1 MESLEEINVNDIW
14 QNNVN
19 LLIGS
24 GASYGLFPTLATAID
39 GESIETL
46 GKFFEDS
53 GKCKLKSLL
62 FMYYYVGCIEPVITF
77 NVDIEK
83 FSAEL
88 LGNVDS
94 QGKLDVIENYKT
106 LLNTLRVIA
115 SKNKSQLKSNI
126 FTTNYDS
133 CFADAYEELLL
144 QSSSIEFRLND
155 GTKGFRRKFL
165 EVRNFDTSEVK
176 CSMFGKNEYKIPQT
190 NLVHLHGSAYW
201 SLNDKRIAVNY
212 QDKKSK
218 FEKGF
223 FDDVKAELASIEAIL
238 SNKDSTRD
246 DFDAISFSG
255 NFDSVEKKFW
265 ETYNKLPI
273 VNPTKWKF
281 HETVFDEHYYQML
294 RLMSYELEKQDS
306 TLIVFG
312 FSFADE
318 HITNLIKRSLGNKS
332 LTMYVCCFDDAT
344 TEKMKTLFG
353 DFNNVKLV
361 AREGAYLDFDLFNSE
376 VFKLPS

>member
-1 MESLEEINVNDIW
+1 MESIEEININDIW

-24 GASYGLFPTLATAID
+24 GASYGLFPTLETKMD
-39 GESIETL
+39 DESIETL
-46 GKFFEDS
+46 GKYFEDEQ
-53 GKCKLKSLL
+53 KDKLKSLL
-62 FMYYYVGCIEPVITF
+62 FMHYYVSCIEPVITF
-77 NVDIEK
+77 DVDIIKFGAEILDLADDVEK
-83 FSAEL
+83 L
-88 LGNVDS
+88 
-94 QGKLDVIENYKT
+94 KVIENYKT

-133 CFADAYEELLL
+133 CFASAYEELLL
-144 QSSSIEFRLND
+144 EHSNLEFNLND

-165 EVRNFDTSEVK
+165 EVRNFDTYEVK
-176 CSMFGKNEYKIPQT
+176 SSIFGKNNSVTPQV

-201 SLNDKRIAVNY
+201 SLNNQRIAVDY
-212 QDKKSK
+212 QNKKAK
-218 FEKGF
+218 FDNKFFNGVQTELNAIKAILNNEKSTRVDF
-223 FDDVKAELASIEAIL
+223 DTIKFNAKFDD
-238 SNKDSTRD
+238 
-246 DFDAISFSG
+246 
-255 NFDSVEKKFW
+255 VEKKFW
-265 ETYNKLPI
+265 KIYNKLPI

-306 TLIVFG
+306 TLVVFG

-318 HITNLIKRSLGNKS
+318 HIANLVKRSLGNKS
-332 LTMYVCCFDDAT
+332 LTMYICCFDAST
-344 TEKMKTLFG
+344 VQAMEELFE
-353 DFNNVKLV
+353 DFNNVKIVTQPQL
-361 AREGAYLDFDLFNSE
+361 LNFDLFNTE

>member
-1 MESLEEINVNDIW
+1 MESIEEININDIW
-14 QNNVN
+14 QNNVS

-24 GASYGLFPTLATAID
+24 GASYGLFPTLETKMD

-46 GKFFEDS
+46 GKYFEDEN
-53 GKCKLKSLL
+53 KDKLKSLL
-62 FMYYYVGCIEPVITF
+62 FMHYYVSCIEPVIGF
-77 NVDIEK
+77 DVDDEKACIEILQSK
-83 FSAEL
+83 Q
-88 LGNVDS
+88 S
-94 QGKLDVIENYKT
+94 QKKLDVIENYKV

-133 CFADAYEELLL
+133 CFTCAYEELLL
-144 QSSSIEFRLND
+144 EQSNLEFNLND

-165 EVRNFDTSEVK
+165 EVRNFDTYEVK
-176 CSMFGKNEYKIPQT
+176 SSIFGKNKSVTPQT

-201 SLNDKRIAVNY
+201 RLNNQRIAVDY

-218 FEKGF
+218 FDNKF
-223 FDDVKAELASIEAIL
+223 FNDVKAELDAIATIL
-238 SNKDSTRD
+238 SNEKSTRV
-246 DFDAISFSG
+246 DFDTIKFSAQ
-255 NFDSVEKKFW
+255 FDGVAKEFW
-265 ETYNKLPI
+265 KTYNKLPI

-306 TLIVFG
+306 TLVVFG

-318 HITNLIKRSLGNKS
+318 HITNLVKRSLGNKS
-332 LTMYVCCFDDAT
+332 LTMYICCFDAAT
-344 TEKMKTLFG
+344 VQTMEGLFEG
-353 DFNNVKLV
+353 FNNVKIV
-361 AREGAYLDFDLFNSE
+361 TKPKFLDFDLFNTE

>member
-1 MESLEEINVNDIW
+1 MESIEEININDIW

-24 GASYGLFPTLATAID
+24 GASYGLFPTLETEMD

-46 GKFFEDS
+46 GKYFEDS
-53 GKCKLKSLL
+53 GNNKLKSLL
-62 FMYYYVGCIEPVITF
+62 FMHYYISCIEPVI
-77 NVDIEK
+77 
-83 FSAEL
+83 
-88 LGNVDS
+88 
-94 QGKLDVIENYKT
+94 KLDVDLMKDMELILQDKVYEKELKVIENYKT

-133 CFADAYEELLL
+133 CFTSAYEELLL
-144 QSSSIEFRLND
+144 EHSNLEFNLND

-165 EVRNFDTSEVK
+165 EVRNFDSYEVK
-176 CSMFGKNEYKIPQT
+176 SSMFGKTNSPTPQA
-190 NLVHLHGSAYW
+190 NIVHLHGCAYW
-201 SLNDKRIAVNY
+201 NLNNQRIAVDYQDKESKFEDKFFNDVQAELDAIKGILNDKT
-212 QDKKSK
+212 
-218 FEKGF
+218 
-223 FDDVKAELASIEAIL
+223 
-238 SNKDSTRD
+238 STRD
-246 DFDAISFSG
+246 SFGGIQFNDKFDG
-255 NFDSVEKKFW
+255 VEKKFW
-265 ETYNKLPI
+265 ETYNKLPV

-306 TLIVFG
+306 TLVVFG

-318 HITNLIKRSLGNKS
+318 HITNLVKRSLGNKS
-332 LTMYVCCFDDAT
+332 LTMYICCFDDT
-344 TEKMKTLFG
+344 TTQSMENLFH

-361 AREGAYLDFDLFNSE
+361 TRKGTYLTFDLFNTE

>member
-1 MESLEEINVNDIW
+1 MESIEEININEIW

-24 GASYGLFPTLATAID
+24 GASYGLFPTLETDMD

-46 GKFFEDS
+46 GKYFEDT
-53 GKCKLKSLL
+53 GKDKLKSLL
-62 FMYYYVGCIEPVITF
+62 FMYYYESCIRPVIVF
-77 NVDIEK
+77 DVEHEK
-83 FSAEL
+83 ACVEL
-88 LGNVDS
+88 LHSEHS
-94 QGKLDVIENYKT
+94 QKKLDVIENYKV

-133 CFADAYEELLL
+133 CFTSAYEELLFE
-144 QSSSIEFRLND
+144 QSNLEFNLND

-165 EVRNFDTSEVK
+165 EVRNFDTYEVK
-176 CSMFGKNEYKIPQT
+176 SSMFGKNKSVTPQT

-201 SLNDKRIAVNY
+201 NLNNQRIAVDY
-212 QDKKSK
+212 QDKESK
-218 FEKGF
+218 FRNNF
-223 FDDVKAELASIEAIL
+223 FHDVQAELDAIEAIL
-238 SNKDSTRD
+238 KNKKSTRA
-246 DFDAISFSG
+246 DFDTIKFGAKFNGIAS
-255 NFDSVEKKFW
+255 KFW
-265 ETYNKLPI
+265 KTYDELPI

-306 TLIVFG
+306 TLVVFG

-332 LTMYVCCFDDAT
+332 LTMYICCFDAAT
-344 TEKMKTLFG
+344 VQSMTDLFE
-353 DFNNVKLV
+353 DFNNVKIVTKAKL
-361 AREGAYLDFDLFNSE
+361 LDFNVFNTE

>member
-1 MESLEEINVNDIW
+1 MESIEEININDIW

-24 GASYGLFPTLATAID
+24 GASYGLFPTLETKMD

-46 GKFFEDS
+46 GKYFEDEQ
-53 GKCKLKSLL
+53 KDKLKSLL
-62 FMYYYVGCIEPVITF
+62 FMHYYVSCIKPVITF
-77 NVDIEK
+77 DIDSIKFGAEILDFADDVEK
-83 FSAEL
+83 L
-88 LGNVDS
+88 
-94 QGKLDVIENYKT
+94 KVIENYKT

-133 CFADAYEELLL
+133 CFANAYEELLL
-144 QSSSIEFRLND
+144 EHSNLEFNLND

-165 EVRNFDTSEVK
+165 EVRNFDTYEVK
-176 CSMFGKNEYKIPQT
+176 SSIFGKNNSVTPQA

-201 SLNDKRIAVNY
+201 SLNNQRIAVDY

-218 FEKGF
+218 FDSKF
-223 FDDVKAELASIEAIL
+223 FNAVQTELNAIKAIL
-238 SNKDSTRD
+238 SNEKSTRI
-246 DFDAISFSG
+246 DFDTIKFSAK
-255 NFDSVEKKFW
+255 FDDVEKEFW
-265 ETYNKLPI
+265 KIYNKLPI

-306 TLIVFG
+306 TLVVFG

-332 LTMYVCCFDDAT
+332 LTMYICCFDVAT
-344 TEKMKTLFG
+344 VQAMKDLFE
-353 DFNNVKLV
+353 DFNNVKIVTQPRL
-361 AREGAYLDFDLFNSE
+361 LNFDLFNTE

>member
-1 MESLEEINVNDIW
+1 MESIKEININDIW
-14 QNNVN
+14 QSNVS

-24 GASYGLFPTLATAID
+24 GASYGLFPTLETKMD

-46 GKFFEDS
+46 GKYFDDEN
-53 GKCKLKSLL
+53 KQQLKSLL
-62 FMYYYVGCIEPVITF
+62 FMHYYVSCIEPVIVF
-77 NVDIEK
+77 DVDYEK
-83 FSAEL
+83 CCVEL
-88 LGNVDS
+88 LESEES
-94 QGKLDVIENYKT
+94 QKKLDVIENYKV

-133 CFADAYEELLL
+133 CFTSAYEELLL
-144 QSSSIEFRLND
+144 EYSNLEFNLND

-165 EVRNFDTSEVK
+165 EVRNFDTHEVK
-176 CSMFGKNEYKIPQT
+176 SSIFGKNSSITPQA
-190 NLVHLHGSAYW
+190 NLIHLHGSAYW
-201 SLNDKRIAVNY
+201 SLDNQRIAVDY
-212 QDKKSK
+212 QNKESK
-218 FEKGF
+218 FEDKF
-223 FDDVKAELASIEAIL
+223 FGNVQTELNAIEAIL
-238 SNKDSTRD
+238 NNEALNRNSFDTIEFSDKFD
-246 DFDAISFSG
+246 D
-255 NFDSVEKKFW
+255 VEKAFW
-265 ETYNKLPI
+265 GIYNKLPI

-306 TLIVFG
+306 TLVVFG

-318 HITNLIKRSLGNKS
+318 HITNLVKRSLGNKS
-332 LTMYVCCFDDAT
+332 LTMYICCFDAAT
-344 TEKMKTLFG
+344 IQAMECLFE

-361 AREGAYLDFDLFNSE
+361 TQPELFDFKLFNTE

>member
-1 MESLEEINVNDIW
+1 MESIEEININEIW

-24 GASYGLFPTLATAID
+24 GASYGLFPTLETDMD

-46 GKFFEDS
+46 GKYFEDT
-53 GKCKLKSLL
+53 GKGKLKSLL
-62 FMYYYVGCIEPVITF
+62 FMYYYESCIRPVIVF
-77 NVDIEK
+77 DVEHEK
-83 FSAEL
+83 ACVEL
-88 LGNVDS
+88 LQSEHS
-94 QGKLDVIENYKT
+94 QKKLDVIENYKV

-133 CFADAYEELLL
+133 CFTSAYEELLL
-144 QSSSIEFRLND
+144 EQSNLEFNLND

-165 EVRNFDTSEVK
+165 EVRNFDTYEVK
-176 CSMFGKNEYKIPQT
+176 SSMFGKNKSVTPQT

-201 SLNDKRIAVNY
+201 NLNKQRIAVDY
-212 QDKKSK
+212 QDKESK
-218 FEKGF
+218 FRNNF
-223 FDDVKAELASIEAIL
+223 FHDVQAELGAIEAIL
-238 SNKDSTRD
+238 KNKNSTRA
-246 DFDAISFSG
+246 DFDTI
-255 NFDSVEKKFW
+255 KFGTKFNGIASEFW
-265 ETYNKLPI
+265 KTYDELPI

-306 TLIVFG
+306 TLVVFG

-332 LTMYVCCFDDAT
+332 LTMYICCFDAAT
-344 TEKMKTLFG
+344 VQSITDLFE
-353 DFNNVKLV
+353 DFNNVKIVTKTKL
-361 AREGAYLDFDLFNSE
+361 LDFNVFNTE

>member
-1 MESLEEINVNDIW
+1 MEFIEEININDIW

-24 GASYGLFPTLATAID
+24 GASYGLFPTLETKMD

-46 GKFFEDS
+46 GKHFEDEN
-53 GKCKLKSLL
+53 KNKLKSLL
-62 FMYYYVGCIEPVITF
+62 FMHYYVSCIEPVITF
-77 NVDIEK
+77 DIDLIK
-83 FSAEL
+83 LGAEIL
-88 LGNVDS
+88 ELTDDIK
-94 QGKLDVIENYKT
+94 KLEVIQNYKK

-133 CFADAYEELLL
+133 CFTNAYEELLL
-144 QSSSIEFRLND
+144 EYSNLEFNIND
-155 GTKGFRRKFL
+155 GTKGFSRKFL
-165 EVRNFDTSEVK
+165 EVRNFDTYEVK
-176 CSMFGKNEYKIPQT
+176 SSIFGKNKSVTPQAC
-190 NLVHLHGSAYW
+190 LVHLHGSAYW
-201 SLNDKRIAVNY
+201 HLNNQRIAVDY
-212 QDKKSK
+212 QNNKSK
-218 FEKGF
+218 FKDKF
-223 FDDVKAELASIEAIL
+223 FDDVQAELEAIKSIL
-238 SNKDSTRD
+238 NNSASTRD
-246 DFDAISFSG
+246 SFNTIELGDKFDDI
-255 NFDSVEKKFW
+255 EKEFW
-265 ETYNKLPI
+265 KIYNKLPI

-306 TLIVFG
+306 TLVVFG

-318 HITNLIKRSLGNKS
+318 HITNLVKRSLGNKS
-332 LTMYVCCFDDAT
+332 LTMYICCFDDAT
-344 TEKMKTLFG
+344 ANSMEKLFC

-361 AREGAYLDFDLFNSE
+361 VRKGTFLDFALFNTE